1 MNRYT
6 KNILSAALLFA
17 FASALPAQA
26 LTLAAMKQTGSAIK
40 WRESD
45 RDLRTRD
52 MEEYVMNVKVPS
64 GDIEFAAI
72 ESCMYSKLAPFA
84 NIQPMDKKGPS
95 FHELM
100 GACVN

>member
-17 FASALPAQA
+17 FASAVPAHA
-26 LTLAAMKQTGSAIK
+26 LTISAMKQAGSAIK

-45 RDLRTRD
+45 HDLRTRD

-64 GDIEFAAI
+64 GDIVFANI
-72 ESCMYSKLAPFA
+72 ENCMQTKLAPYEK
-84 NIQPMDKKGPS
+84 IQVMDKKGPS